1 VRPGRA
7 FTALRVERGA
17 LALCCGALIALSG
30 CGGSDSNGKPIPA
43 GQSNRMIALTR
54 LADQQSADGRCGGA
68 QAKVRE
74 AQSVLDQVPSSV
86 DKSVRDGLAQS
97 YDRLLSLIQSE
108 CQRPQQTQ
116 TQTTQTHTSTTPST
130 TTPTTTTPTTTT
142 PTTTTPSTTT
152 PTTTTPTTT
161 TPTTTT
167 PTSTNGGAGPP
178 SGDGGAGQG

>member
-1 VRPGRA
+1 VP
-7 FTALRVERGA
+7 
-17 LALCCGALIALSG
+17 G
-30 CGGSDSNGKPIPA
+30 CGGGGSKGKPIPA
-43 GQSNRMIALTR
+43 DQANRMVALTR

-108 CQRPQQTQ
+108 CQRPQTK
-116 TQTTQTHTSTTPST
+116 TQTTQSQTATTPSIT
-130 TTPTTTTPTTTT
+130 TPSVTTPTTTTPSTTT

-152 PTTTTPTTT
+152 PTTTTPSTT

-167 PTSTNGGAGPP
+167 GNGGAGAPGGG
-178 SGDGGAGQG
+178 GDGQG